1 MVFSTH
7 ELQFFLWQ
15 GENFQRLKISKSKIK
30 SFNLNIWTRPAPDCG
45 IEPFLGLKFNNV
57 SYLGMGCLV
66 IQWNLTNLLSAKKE
80 SCGFCFF
87 TLLFLLLL
95 SVGHEERKLN
105 LLPTLIKALLYVFGN
120 LSANERRGGYYKGIR
135 GYNKT
140 FFNTRC
146 YFWLFW
152 RYFCMFSTRAL
163 FLAWKGWRG
172 GETSRCKSR
181 LSLNSS
187 HFTFIF
193 IAIFSLF
200 RKLQIS
206 NLAKLIHFH
215 FQLQYFKLYS
225 LSCSLISETIWKTP
239 LIFTFTFSFTF
250 RTSSSL
256 SVLLSSTMSTISSST
271 PPSVPVTQKPRKSC
285 IQVRV
290 LRPVDVFIIFYIL
303 DFTF

>member
-1 MVFSTH
+1 M
-7 ELQFFLWQ
+7 
-15 GENFQRLKISKSKIK
+15 
-30 SFNLNIWTRPAPDCG
+30 
-45 IEPFLGLKFNNV
+45 
-57 SYLGMGCLV
+57 
-66 IQWNLTNLLSAKKE
+66 
-80 SCGFCFF
+80 
-87 TLLFLLLL
+87 LFLAFL
-95 SVGHEERKLN
+95 
-105 LLPTLIKALLYVFGN
+105 TLFLYVF
-120 LSANERRGGYYKGIR
+120 
-135 GYNKT
+135 
-140 FFNTRC
+140 NTCSIFGLKR
-146 YFWLFW
+146 L
-152 RYFCMFSTRAL
+152 TR
-163 FLAWKGWRG
+163 

-181 LSLNSS
+181 LSMNSS

-239 LIFTFTFSFTF
+239 LICTFTFSFTF

-290 LRPVDVFIIFYIL
+290 LRPVDVFIISFFILYFHFHISHSKFLYVNVFHYWFCIFYPL
-303 DFTF
+303 HS